1 MDPTN
6 RVDIIQMKNPS
17 IIILPVGLEP
27 TTYGS
32 QGHRSNHRA
41 KGANV
46 RSSLHEGEPHYQAKD
61 SGTPR

>member
-1 MDPTN
+1 MDPAN
-6 RVDIIQMKNPS
+6 RVDIIQMKDLS
-17 IIILPVGLEP
+17 IIILPAGLEP

-32 QGHRSNHRA
+32 QGHRSNRWA

-61 SGTPR
+61 SDTPR